1 MARSPTGCAVPREPY
16 ERPLSQPAAS
26 PEGLPRTAHVDY
38 LLRFVLDRS
47 TGAGA
52 GVGGRLDAL
61 ESTLVAL
68 TRPWRPERPLAPAR
82 ELRLSSETLDTLLAW
97 LERDD
102 RPERHDMER
111 LGVYASGAVTDRSV
125 PDGWVRICLAS

>member
-1 MARSPTGCAVPREPY
+1 VPREPY
-16 ERPLSQPAAS
+16 ERPLSQPSAS

-47 TGAGA
+47 TVADASAGI
-52 GVGGRLDAL
+52 GGRLDAL
-61 ESTLVAL
+61 EHTLVVL

-82 ELRLSSETLDTLLAW
+82 ELRLSDETLETLLTW

-102 RPERHDMER
+102 QPDGHDVER

-125 PDGWVRICLAS
+125 PDGWVRIRLAS